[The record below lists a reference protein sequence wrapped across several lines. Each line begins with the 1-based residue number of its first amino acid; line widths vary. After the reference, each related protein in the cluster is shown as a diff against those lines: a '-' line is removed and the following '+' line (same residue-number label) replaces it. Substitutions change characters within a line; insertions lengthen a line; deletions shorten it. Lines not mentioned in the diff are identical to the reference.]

1 MMQQR
6 WLYQSC
12 FYSCHCARTHAL
24 APMWAAAVC
33 DCVPLTTVRSL
44 AGICIRQQPVFDSME
59 SGHVQFLLI
68 LWFPFEKRERER
80 EREGEDLNEQFF
92 VVYLYTSP
100 SSWEFL
106 SPVDILSFFFLSYR
120 CIFAAYTFLW
130 EEEEEEKKI
139 SPLFLILKKGGR
151 RNVSES
157 LKERS
162 TTISF
167 LFLNWWRGSLLW
179 PKGQGGVTPPPPPP
193 VMLLL
198 LQWSFPLGWKPHHYT
213 HSKERFLLFPI
224 FCFLKERNCC
234 WKFIWL
240 RSPLILC
247 VRKRRSRGEASL
259 VAIYDLDSTQ
269 QLVCMQVGSCALYS
283 DNIMKWEGK
292 KTAAAVVV
300 DWTFPT
306 CRQCKFSNAATLIRI
321 RMCCLEEK
329 TAAAAA
335 AAAGEEGGGG
345 GVQRA
350 NGRNSRRF
358 RVSLNF
364 PPPLSRS
371 FLTFSCCCCCC
382 CMINQQRQFSRKK
395 QNKRVELTRGNLF
408 LTRCNTLSPKVEIL
422 YQKKGMGMRERPS
435 VIRTRIK
442 ATIETMPRATSHLF
456 RDSTQVPHYYYY
468 CYLIQKL

>member
-1 MMQQR
+1 MCLKVSKR
-6 WLYQSC
+6 G
-12 FYSCHCARTHAL
+12 
-24 APMWAAAVC
+24 
-33 DCVPLTTVRSL
+33 PL
-44 AGICIRQQPVFDSME
+44 
-59 SGHVQFLLI
+59 
-68 LWFPFEKRERER
+68 
-80 EREGEDLNEQFF
+80 
-92 VVYLYTSP
+92 
-100 SSWEFL
+100 
-106 SPVDILSFFFLSYR
+106 
-120 CIFAAYTFLW
+120 
-130 EEEEEEKKI
+130 
-139 SPLFLILKKGGR
+139 LFLFFSWIDGAVVCCGR
-151 RNVSES
+151 R
-157 LKERS
+157 
-162 TTISF
+162 
-167 LFLNWWRGSLLW
+167 G
-179 PKGQGGVTPPPPPP
+179 KGGGVTPPPPP

-345 GVQRA
+345 VQRA